1 MLPTP
6 IRLFYALRRLFIG
19 MLNAPSRL
27 QRLQVQIAQ
36 LQLELHRRHP
46 PERIEDAEMCVFSQS
61 GEDGIIQWLIRA
73 IDVQARSFVE
83 FGVEDYSESNTRF
96 LLLNDDWRGLV
107 LDSGKRNIAA
117 IRHDPISWRH
127 NLKAVQAMIT
137 AENINALLTDA
148 GFIGPIGLLSIDID
162 GNDYWVWKAIRDVQP
177 EIVVIEY
184 NSRFGAERSV
194 TIPYQADF
202 QRFKAH
208 YSGLYSGASLS
219 ALHKLGLEKGYALV
233 GCNAAGTNAFF
244 VRQDRLPAGL
254 RARSVREA
262 FRSSTMRQARDLRGA
277 LTLQSAEEEVALIES
292 LPLEQV

>member
-6 IRLFYALRRLFIG
+6 TRLFYSLRRLVIG
-19 MLNAPSRL
+19 LLNAPSRL
-27 QRLQVQIAQ
+27 QRLQIQIAQ
-36 LQLELHRRHP
+36 LQLELHRRQP
-46 PERIEDAEMCVFSQS
+46 PACIEDAEMCVFSQS
-61 GEDGIIQWLIRA
+61 GEDGIIQWLVRTIN
-73 IDVQARSFVE
+73 VQTRSFVE
-83 FGVEDYSESNTRF
+83 FGVEDYRESNTRF
-96 LLLNDDWRGLV
+96 LLLHDDWRGLV
-107 LDSGKRNIAA
+107 LDSGKRNIEA

-127 NLKAVQAMIT
+127 NLQAIQAMIT
-137 AENINALLTDA
+137 AENINELLTDA
-148 GFIGPIGLLSIDID
+148 GFVGPIGLLSIDID
-162 GNDYWVWKAIRDVQP
+162 GNDYWVWKAIRAVQP

-208 YSGLYSGASLS
+208 YSGLYFGASLS

-254 RARSVREA
+254 HARDPQEA
-262 FRSSTMRQARDLRGA
+262 FRSSTMRQARDPRGA
-277 LTLQSAEEEVALIES
+277 LTLQSAEDDLALIAS